1 MKKLYD
7 DRVPILAQG
16 TNELVEK
23 HVIYDDRLNTFPVI
37 QIFSSQLGW
46 CVQFKDETGQLF
58 TFVVDMQCRMWET
71 LTHTAKEYDIRDNY
85 IGGAV
90 DIVFYITSNGWM
102 AKFTKGKVN
111 PYEELI
117 MD

>member
-7 DRVPILAQG
+7 DRVPIVARG
-16 TNELVEK
+16 TLDLEEK
-23 HVIYDDRLNTFPVI
+23 GVVKDNRLNCFPVT

-46 CVQFKDETGQLF
+46 SIQFKDKDGQLF
-58 TFVVDMQCRMWET
+58 TFVVDKYTRIWET
-71 LTHTAKEYDIRDNY
+71 LHMTAKEYDLKDQY
-85 IGGAV
+85 IGGAI
-90 DIVFYITSNGWM
+90 DIVFYKTTNGWM
-102 AKFTKGKVN
+102 AKFVKGKVN